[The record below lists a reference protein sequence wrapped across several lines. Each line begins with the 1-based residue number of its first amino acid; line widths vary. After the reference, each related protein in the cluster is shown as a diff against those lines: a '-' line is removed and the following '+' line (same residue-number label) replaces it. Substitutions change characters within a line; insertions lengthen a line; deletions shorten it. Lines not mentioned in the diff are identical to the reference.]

1 VSVEFELKISREVAW
16 TTLRDHATSAL
27 AARLGVPVEQLG
39 VSLVAGPHSSSSLG
53 PFRAVLDVRAGE
65 DGLVELMTIEVPDF
79 PVADDETGWFV
90 FVTMD
95 RSAESA
101 TLGMILAASLAE
113 LLATPVIDEVSLL
126 RKGRFPSSDDIW
138 SCLRPA
144 GSFRRTAIATCAPLG
159 LTFGD
164 TE

>member
-1 VSVEFELKISREVAW
+1 MAVEFSLKITGEVDW
-16 TTLRDHATSAL
+16 TTLRDHATSGL
-27 AARLGVPVEQLG
+27 AARMGVPVEQLD
-39 VSLVAGPHSSSSLG
+39 VSLVAGPRASTSLG
-53 PFRAVLDVRAGE
+53 PFKASIDVRAGE

-79 PVADDETGWFV
+79 PAADDETGWFL
-90 FVTMD
+90 FLTMD

-101 TLGMILAASLAE
+101 TLGIILAASLAD
-113 LLATPVIDEVSLL
+113 LLGTPVIDEVSLL
-126 RKGRFPSSDDIW
+126 RNERFVSPDDIG

-144 GSFRRTAIATCAPLG
+144 GSFRRTAIATCTPLG